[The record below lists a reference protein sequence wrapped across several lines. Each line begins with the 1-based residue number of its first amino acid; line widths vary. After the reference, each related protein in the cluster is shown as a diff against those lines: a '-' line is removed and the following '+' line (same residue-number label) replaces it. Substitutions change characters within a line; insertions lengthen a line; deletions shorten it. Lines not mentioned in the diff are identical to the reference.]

1 VPSLTG
7 GLLVIGP
14 VLRRAV
20 AAIIVTLVAVVGSA
34 LGAVPAY
41 ATTSHG
47 WIRLAHFSPD
57 TSQVDIYFSSFAR
70 KEDPTVLRSV
80 GYGTVSQYQRVEAG
94 SYAVAMRAAGAPE
107 SDPPVISA
115 SIQVAAGNAYTVAG
129 MGSKAD
135 LKLVALTDDL
145 STPDKGQIKMRVINA
160 AMTVPTVE
168 VVEVDDQ
175 KLAAGLRFGE
185 AAPYAPVAAGKA
197 TVRVGSAVHQEDF
210 MEGGT
215 CTLVIKDVP
224 GGIDFFFLHDNMAVR
239 SVPLG
244 GVDAGVGTDGSST
257 GAPWLLAGAAAIAG
271 LGLAWVVDPHHRR
284 STGTRG

>member
-1 VPSLTG
+1 MKDR
-7 GLLVIGP
+7 GLLVVRP
-14 VLRRAV
+14 ALRRAI
-20 AAIIVTLVAVVGSA
+20 AAIIVTLVAFLGSA
-34 LGAVPAY
+34 LGAVHAN

-80 GYGTVSQYQRVEAG
+80 GYGGVSQYQRVEAG

-107 SDPPVISA
+107 SDPPVISTTV
-115 SIQVAAGNAYTVAG
+115 QVAAGNAYTVAG
-129 MGSKAD
+129 MGRKAD

-160 AMTVPTVE
+160 AMTVPTVD

-224 GGIDFFFLHDNMAVR
+224 GGIDFFFLHDSMAVR

-244 GVDAGVGTDGSST
+244 GVDAGVGTSAERAET
-257 GAPWLLAGAAAIAG
+257 PWLLAGAAAIAG
-271 LGLAWVVDPHHRR
+271 LGLVWVVDPHHRR
-284 STGTRG
+284 AIGTRG